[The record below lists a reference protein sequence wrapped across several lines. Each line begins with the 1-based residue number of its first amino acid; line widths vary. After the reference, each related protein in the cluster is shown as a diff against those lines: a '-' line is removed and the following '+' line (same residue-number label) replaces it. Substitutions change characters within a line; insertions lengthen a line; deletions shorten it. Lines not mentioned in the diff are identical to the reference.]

1 MINRVRDALPPAG
14 SGSYADA
21 ESLRRWA
28 FLKRTP
34 AERLAWLIEAL
45 ELAYRS
51 EALKADNAGTTI
63 SPSGDRK

>member
-1 MINRVRDALPPAG
+1 MNRVRDAGPPAG
-14 SGSYADA
+14 SGSYSDA

-45 ELAYRS
+45 EIAYRS
-51 EALKADNAGTTI
+51 GALKPREEEAAKSAKD
-63 SPSGDRK
+63 DLR